1 MKWLCSRWPFS
12 MVVTTSIRRQTSLLP
27 LPSSPEVRIARLMH
41 SRGFSE
47 EDARNRLANQ
57 VPEEQ
62 RLSIADVVFT
72 NNGSIGDFEAQISLW
87 WEHEIAPRLK

>member
-1 MKWLCSRWPFS
+1 
-12 MVVTTSIRRQTSLLP
+12 MVFP
-27 LPSSPEVRIARLMH
+27 
-41 SRGFSE
+41 E

-72 NNGSIGDFEAQISLW
+72 NNGSIEEFEAQISPMVGNMKL
-87 WEHEIAPRLK
+87 HHALRDIRICLGAPGTSTFYLS

>member
-1 MKWLCSRWPFS
+1 M
-12 MVVTTSIRRQTSLLP
+12 Q
-27 LPSSPEVRIARLMH
+27 

-72 NNGSIGDFEAQISLW
+72 NNGSIEEFEAQISLW
-87 WEHEIAPRLK
+87 WEHEIGTTPCVIYAFAWWAPGTSLLSTLLN

>member
-1 MKWLCSRWPFS
+1 MK
-12 MVVTTSIRRQTSLLP
+12 
-27 LPSSPEVRIARLMH
+27 

-62 RLSIADVVFT
+62 RLAIADVVFT
-72 NNGSIGDFEAQISLW
+72 NDGTLKEFQDQISAW
-87 WEHEIAPRLK
+87 WEREVAPRLR